1 MGQENCMS
9 DVIYIVTIGDG
20 FDSAYRTL
28 DEAVK
33 AAKRVAFTR
42 IIKYDLDSHEQ
53 TFVSVET

>member
-1 MGQENCMS
+1 MS

-42 IIKYDLDSHEQ
+42 IIKYDLNSHEQ